1 MIETKRLK
9 IYPASQEQLKEFIET
24 KTVENCKL
32 AYSQILNDALK
43 HSEQW
48 DNYTIWMIDLKNN
61 DHIGELCINRL
72 PSEGIL
78 EIGCG
83 IDSFYDEQGYANE
96 AVEAFADWVVH
107 QELAAIPNTLTN
119 ERFEAFKEIFD
130 KCRYVSIGAHR
141 ELVFRFTFKLNSEGN
156 IENDLSSLT
165 LYEVFRILEDKYG
178 YYDIEC
184 ELDEF
189 HKHNKEDELLNYFY
203 DRLTNFKVSDEKKI
217 LYEALDMPA
226 QVMFIALTDK
236 YGDGWKLHKL
246 LKLYPDDDLPQAL
259 DSHYDYLD
267 RVGDLYSYL
276 KGIGYNLDD
285 I

>member
-1 MIETKRLK
+1 MVYNLR
-9 IYPASQEQLKEFIET
+9 
-24 KTVENCKL
+24 
-32 AYSQILNDALK
+32 
-43 HSEQW
+43 
-48 DNYTIWMIDLKNN
+48 
-61 DHIGELCINRL
+61 
-72 PSEGIL
+72 
-78 EIGCG
+78 
-83 IDSFYDEQGYANE
+83 
-96 AVEAFADWVVH
+96 
-107 QELAAIPNTLTN
+107 
-119 ERFEAFKEIFD
+119 
-130 KCRYVSIGAHR
+130 
-141 ELVFRFTFKLNSEGN
+141 
-156 IENDLSSLT
+156 
-165 LYEVFRILEDKYG
+165 
-178 YYDIEC
+178 
-184 ELDEF
+184 F

-217 LYEALDMPA
+217 LYEALAMPA